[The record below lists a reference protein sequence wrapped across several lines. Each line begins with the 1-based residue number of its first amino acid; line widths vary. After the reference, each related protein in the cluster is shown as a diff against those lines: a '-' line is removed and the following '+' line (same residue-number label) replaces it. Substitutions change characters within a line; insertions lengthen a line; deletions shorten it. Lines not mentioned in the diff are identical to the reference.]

1 MNSEYYY
8 LQIESDGISI
18 ELKKYP
24 SESDIISVLLADERF
39 LESFSD
45 IKPWGEEEII
55 IKTVSLYDSED
66 NFLWSVP
73 LTIMYS
79 EEF

>member
-18 ELKKYP
+18 ELEKYP

-39 LESFSD
+39 LETLND
-45 IKPWGEEEII
+45 VKPWGEEDLII
-55 IKTVSLYDSED
+55 
-66 NFLWSVP
+66 
-73 LTIMYS
+73 
-79 EEF
+79 